1 MKRRN
6 ALMALGALATGSGAI
21 STAASLSDMVD
32 ASADIRVINPQDM
45 EVRAGVA
52 FRDDGSVRETDGYGP
67 TETAADYNY
76 TANYT
81 TNKTFFEADDPNN
94 PEGLKKIT
102 ESDVPVATVN
112 RRDENVDADLELQ
125 TAISLDNY
133 DGNEFWFENILEVEN
148 RAGGSQDVA
157 IRYEGNYGADVNKS
171 VSSVSELQQKLY
183 REDVHQVY
191 QFWVMRSGADYHISP
206 EAGDYSEEP
215 AEFVSLDPGE
225 TVQLDL
231 KIDLGTYTETAF
243 NNTVD
248 PKKGIR
254 NAQESLGFTAGLDTV
269 DMLDAI
275 KIGKYTT

>member
-1 MKRRN
+1 
-6 ALMALGALATGSGAI
+6 MALGALATGSGAVA
-21 STAASLSDMVD
+21 TTASLSDTVE
-32 ASADIRVINPQDM
+32 SNSDIRVINPQDM
-45 EVRAGVA
+45 ELRAGVA

-94 PEGLKKIT
+94 PEGLEKIS

-112 RRDENVDADLELQ
+112 RRDENVDDEVVIQ
-125 TAISLDNY
+125 TAIALANY

-148 RAGGSQDVA
+148 RAGGEQDLA
-157 IRYEGNYGADVNKS
+157 IRYEDNYGADVNKDPGN
-171 VSSVSELQQKLY
+171 VPELQQKLY

-191 QFWVMRSGADYHISP
+191 QFWVKKSGADYHISP

-215 AEFVSLDPGE
+215 EEFVSLDPGE

-231 KIDLGTYTETAF
+231 KIDLGTYTENAF
-243 NNTVD
+243 GNTVD